1 MSNTPNVNRDAGFA
15 KQPAFKQT
23 KSRPP
28 GGGRPRKVKLATRD
42 PRRKG
47 G

>member
-1 MSNTPNVNRDAGFA
+1 MPHIQPLKPSA
-15 KQPAFKQT
+15 KQDKVKHTA
-23 KSRPP
+23 PP
-28 GGGRPRKVKLATRD
+28 QGKVRKVKLATRD